1 MADQVEEVKEKT
13 DIVSVISERIELKKA
28 GRNFKANC
36 PFHSEKTPSFM
47 VSPELQIYKCFGC
60 SEAGDVFSF
69 LEKYEGMEFY
79 EALKYLAD
87 RAGVKLT
94 PRSDVSGEKERQF
107 ILNKWASR
115 FYQYVLF
122 NHPSAKEALNYL
134 TKARGLTAQTIKTFE
149 IGYSP
154 DLPNVFKKFFIDK
167 KGYTNEVIEKVG
179 LGYLRGSN
187 LYDRFAGRIVF
198 PLFDHRGNVAGFS
211 GRILPGKERADVG
224 KYINTPDTPIYH
236 KSSILYGLN
245 LTRKEIKDKGEAVI
259 VEGELDAI
267 SPWQAGIK
275 NIVAIKGSAFT
286 QEQAKLISRFTQNI
300 ILALDTDIAGDAA
313 ARRGIEIAE
322 QENLR
327 IRVADLGNYKDPD
340 EMAQKDPDALKAA
353 IGKAFPV
360 WDYLIDS
367 TFSKFKEAGGET
379 KAYLSRERVPILSKI
394 KDEIVRAHYVKEVAN
409 RLDVPYEAVLKEIE
423 NTEVSNKNEVSP
435 SLNMGSEKKEVRR
448 EILEEKL
455 LSLAFLFGPKK
466 YINKEFSQLIKSPL
480 GTKLLDEYNNF
491 SKKVKTFTISSF
503 SVYLPE
509 ELKYGFSEMILKTS
523 NEEPETDEKV
533 KKEINLLKREIRILD
548 IKEEQ
553 KDLAG
558 KIRIFEKSQDISKLK
573 SAEEKFDKLSKRLK
587 VEKAFGYNN

>member
-1 MADQVEEVKEKT
+1 MADQVEEIKEKT
-13 DIVSVISERIELKKA
+13 DIISVISERIELKKA

-60 SEAGDVFSF
+60 GEAGDVFSF

-87 RAGVKLT
+87 RVGVKLI
-94 PRSDVSGEKERQF
+94 PRSDLSGEKERQF

-134 TKARGLTAQTIKTFE
+134 TKARGLATQTIKTFE

-154 DLPNVFKKFFIDK
+154 DLPGVFKKFFIDK
-167 KGYTNEVIEKVG
+167 KGYTNEDIEKVG
-179 LGYLRGSN
+179 LGYIRGNS

-224 KYINTPDTPIYH
+224 KYINTPETPIYH

-286 QEQAKLISRFTQNI
+286 TDQAKLISRFTQNI

-340 EMAQKDPDALKAA
+340 EMAQKDPDSLKVA

-367 TFSKFKEAGGET
+367 TFSKFKEAGGEA
-379 KAYLSRERVPILSKI
+379 KAYLSRELVPILQKI
-394 KDEIVRAHYVKEVAN
+394 KDEIVRAHYVKEVAS

-423 NTEVSNKNEVSP
+423 NTEASNKNEISP
-435 SLNMGSEKKEVRR
+435 SLNVSSEKKEVRK

-455 LSLAFLFGPKK
+455 LALAFLFGPKK
-466 YINKEFSQLIKSPL
+466 YMDKEFSQLIKSPL
-480 GTKLLDEYNNF
+480 GTKLLDAYNNF
-491 SKKVKTFTISSF
+491 SKKIKTFTISSF
-503 SVYLPE
+503 SGYLPE

-523 NEEPETDEKV
+523 SEEPETGEKV
-533 KKEINLLKREIRILD
+533 NKEIDLLKREIRILD

-553 KDLAG
+553 KDLAE
-558 KIRIFEKSQDISKLK
+558 KIRIYEKSQDISKLK

-587 VEKAFGYNN
+587 LE